1 MKNFTIEQIR
11 SLIREKLE
19 WNTRLDDDN
28 DIDIRFTNSDWPCDM
43 QVYVS
48 LKEGKHLKVSIH
60 PVGYQVAASDR
71 AKVMVAINKMNFDYN
86 YITGMVTEDGNLLFF
101 RRTLLDED
109 VSEEYVV
116 INEIQLPVLSADKYF
131 QELLKL

>member
-28 DIDIRFTNSDWPCDM
+28 DIDITFSDSDWPCDL
-43 QVYVS
+43 QVYIS
-48 LKEGKHLKVSIH
+48 LKENKRLQVTIV
-60 PVGYQVAASDR
+60 PVGYQITASER
-71 AKVMVAINKMNFDYN
+71 AKVMVTMNEKNFDYN
-86 YITGMVTEDGNLLFF
+86 YITGMVTEKGNLVFF
-101 RRTLLDED
+101 RNVLLDED

-116 INEIQLPVLSADKYF
+116 INEVQLPVLSACKYF
-131 QELLKL
+131 EEIVKL